1 MSYIKK
7 IESDYNKGNIT
18 LDEVTE
24 LRKKYQNAS
33 DFEKN
38 QMDEAHAEQ
47 QEAIEKELANNSRV
61 EPMEPGTLPSSSN
74 YFFASI
80 IMVFYA
86 LTVMS
91 IETDGDFSR
100 YYHPF
105 EEFFIQFTVAAI
117 ISLSIS
123 GIVYLFSGK
132 RAVYSKTLLYTTI
145 IVLGLSLYGTIA
157 I

>member
-7 IESDYNKGNIT
+7 IESDYSKGNIT
-18 LDEVTE
+18 LDEITE

-47 QEAIEKELANNSRV
+47 QETIEKELANNSRV
-61 EPMEPGTLPSSSN
+61 EPMEPGTLPSSTN
-74 YFFASI
+74 YFFTSI
-80 IMVFYA
+80 IMVLYA
-86 LTVMS
+86 LTSMS

-105 EEFFIQFTVAAI
+105 EEFIIQVIVAAI
-117 ISLSIS
+117 IAFSIS
-123 GIVYLFSGK
+123 GIAYLFK
-132 RAVYSKTLLYTTI
+132 RKTAVYSKTLLRTTI
-145 IVLGLSLYGTIA
+145 ITLGVSLLGKILG
-157 I
+157 

>member
-7 IESDYNKGNIT
+7 IESDYSKGNIT
-18 LDEVTE
+18 LDQITE

-33 DFEKN
+33 DFGKN

-47 QEAIEKELANNSRV
+47 QESIEKELANNSRV
-61 EPMEPGTLPSSSN
+61 EPMKQETLPSSIN
-74 YFFASI
+74 YFFTSI

-86 LTVMS
+86 LISMS

-105 EEFFIQFTVAAI
+105 EEFIIQVKVAVVISFT
-117 ISLSIS
+117 IS
-123 GIVYLFSGK
+123 GIAYLFK
-132 RAVYSKTLLYTTI
+132 RKTAVYSKTLLYTTI
-145 IVLGLSLYGTIA
+145 IMLGLSLLGKIMR
-157 I
+157 